1 MLSLLQDSAS
11 SHMWTL
17 KLQDEMAMKPKPLEI
32 VGVKR
37 DLCKRV
43 LVRTHLQVEG
53 KTEAVI

>member
-11 SHMWTL
+11 SHIWTL
-17 KLQDEMAMKPKPLEI
+17 KLQDEVAMQRKPLEVI
-32 VGVKR
+32 GVKR

-43 LVRTHLQVEG
+43 LVRTYLQVEG